1 MIKQQINE
9 QIKELAK
16 NEFTTD
22 TGIIKKG
29 LDTFYKYISKDIHEF
44 LLENKV
50 EECVDRVAKDLDM
63 TEEQVLYLALDTYKA
78 FILNITLAQ
87 RLRNIKVGEY
97 VHDFNNMEIR
107 KVYKEVSVH
116 DILEQNRL
124 NLIQEQESIID
135 NAIDSAVIKGREG
148 RGCVFVKSAGN
159 GAGAITY
166 PGNYGPQVLAVAN
179 MTQDGTLKSNSSY
192 GENMFIAA
200 PGTYILSTVLENQTD
215 YKTGTSM
222 ACPHVAG
229 VAALILERNPRL
241 SAVKVREIMARN
253 AKKIGSYSYSKTK
266 VYGTWNEHY
275 GYGLV
280 DAYNSVI
287 NTPRN

>member
-1 MIKQQINE
+1 MIKQQIQQ

-16 NEFTTD
+16 EEFTTSEH
-22 TGIIKKG
+22 IIKKG

-107 KVYKEVSVH
+107 KVYKEVSVS

-135 NAIDSAVIKGREG
+135 NAIDKAQTILASIDKEKAETQAKASKIEGEISKINSKIALLKAKDIITMKHSERTKNKNEITKLEAESVILMKNLQVAKEELKEI
-148 RGCVFVKSAGN
+148 KSKRFYIAEDISDMIEILEN
-159 GAGAITY
+159 
-166 PGNYGPQVLAVAN
+166 PS
-179 MTQDGTLKSNSSY
+179 QDGYYNVEKIKD
-192 GENMFIAA
+192 F
-200 PGTYILSTVLENQTD
+200 
-215 YKTGTSM
+215 YK
-222 ACPHVAG
+222 
-229 VAALILERNPRL
+229 
-241 SAVKVREIMARN
+241 
-253 AKKIGSYSYSKTK
+253 
-266 VYGTWNEHY
+266 
-275 GYGLV
+275 
-280 DAYNSVI
+280 
-287 NTPRN
+287 